1 MIKNPILNT
10 ISLVLMLLSTVAC
23 SSPSQTD
30 SAALTRVPTT
40 QSTPN
45 RERTIVLGDVSDNP
59 RKEIRKFQPLANY
72 LSANLSQFDQGQVKI
87 APDLE
92 TMIAWLKTGEVDI
105 YIDSPYPAMRAINQ
119 AQARPILR
127 RWKKGH
133 AEYHSLIFS
142 LDERQISSL
151 SDLQGKTVAFDHPAS
166 TTGFMLPLSKL
177 LEANLSPQEVR
188 SANSS
193 VSQNRVGYVFSYED
207 SNSIEWLLSGKV
219 AAAAI
224 DNQSYDKLPTAI
236 KDTTII
242 LAETEKIPRHLVLV
256 RSNMPL
262 EVTQDISAQLLLM
275 EKTEAGKAVLEQ
287 FDRTKKFDKFPVEE
301 NLARMQQLYQQAE
314 QQ

>member
-30 SAALTRVPTT
+30 SAALTRVSAT

-45 RERTIVLGDVSDNP
+45 RERTIILGDVSDNP

-142 LDERQISSL
+142 LDESQISSL

-193 VSQNRVGYVFSYED
+193 VSQDRVGYVFSYED

-275 EKTEAGKAVLEQ
+275 EETEAGKAVLEQ